1 VRLGDLVEVTTHTN
15 KRYRGLVIEIN
26 NNPSDVVERMFPYL
40 IFFNNG
46 DLPNDWYRTDDMEL
60 ISENR

>member
-1 VRLGDLVEVTTHTN
+1 MRLGDLVEVTTHTN

-60 ISENR
+60 ISESR

>member
-1 VRLGDLVEVTTHTN
+1 MRLGDLVEVTTHTN

>member
-1 VRLGDLVEVTTHTN
+1 MRLGDLVEVTTHTN

-26 NNPSDVVERMFPYL
+26 NNPSDVIERMFPYL

-60 ISENR
+60 ISESR

>member
-26 NNPSDVVERMFPYL
+26 NNPSDVIERMFPYL

>member
-1 VRLGDLVEVTTHTN
+1 MRLGDLVEVTTHTN

-26 NNPSDVVERMFPYL
+26 NNPSDVIERMFPYL